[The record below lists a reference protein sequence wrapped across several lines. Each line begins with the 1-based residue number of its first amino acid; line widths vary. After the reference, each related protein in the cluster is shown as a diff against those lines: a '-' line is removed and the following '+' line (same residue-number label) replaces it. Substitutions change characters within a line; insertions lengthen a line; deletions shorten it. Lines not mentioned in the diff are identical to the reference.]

1 VRKIRWSGLNIKT
14 PMETFRLRAP
24 NVAPRKADRKAGPN
38 ARLGK
43 DIAGEAEF
51 DRCTGLFRQ
60 MKEFY
65 DVKRTFEG
73 EKPHMD
79 SEMNAMKVG
88 DLLGGHVL
96 YQPKK
101 GMNPDGCERDVL
113 RLSVALD
120 IVMRQAIKNKI
131 KYAGILQKSGSKT
144 NKLKDRHVNVD
155 CGQFTFS
162 EAKGTGKAR
171 KQIEMDA
178 MQMVSLESVT
188 IVTDNEEV
196 VLVNSMLAP
205 TGLDGLIG
213 VIEEILGG
221 A

>member
-1 VRKIRWSGLNIKT
+1 
-14 PMETFRLRAP
+14 
-24 NVAPRKADRKAGPN
+24 
-38 ARLGK
+38 
-43 DIAGEAEF
+43 
-51 DRCTGLFRQ
+51 
-60 MKEFY
+60 
-65 DVKRTFEG
+65 
-73 EKPHMD
+73 
-79 SEMNAMKVG
+79 
-88 DLLGGHVL
+88 VL